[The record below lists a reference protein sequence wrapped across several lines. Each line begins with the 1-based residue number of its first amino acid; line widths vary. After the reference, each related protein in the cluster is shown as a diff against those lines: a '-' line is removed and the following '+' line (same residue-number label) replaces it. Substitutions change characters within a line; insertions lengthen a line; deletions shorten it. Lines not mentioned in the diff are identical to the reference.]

1 MLICR
6 EISASLPLGRVS
18 GSLDYEEFAR
28 AVELSVIDR
37 CADVCNHLALTTSID
52 LIAAQGCAAA
62 IRKLKIS

>member
-1 MLICR
+1 MLARKLIDELMIESC
-6 EISASLPLGRVS
+6 VS

-28 AVELSVIDR
+28 AVDLSVIDR

-62 IRKLKIS
+62 IRNLQIS